1 MKRTWM
7 MLGAASVMVVG
18 CNGTTYGNGFGYDGP
33 GGYNGSPDPSDP
45 NPFDQGSDFDAGTQ
59 KGPQPSFKS
68 VHLNDAPPPIS
79 GGTLLV
85 TSDGDH
91 VVAADPDRDQLYVAS
106 LKSNTLVKTLSL
118 SKYDEPGRVAEDGAH
133 RVHVALRRGGA
144 VVTIDPVAGSV
155 LARRDVCP
163 SPRGIAY
170 DPTGDRMIVACE
182 GGELV
187 GVPSDT
193 SGAPALIARLDRDLR
208 DVVVDGTH
216 LYVSRFR
223 NAEVL
228 DLDAQGTVLARS
240 VPDVS
245 FFDANAKPTLA
256 WRMIAAPHKLATPSK
271 PVVVHEIAGT
281 QGGAPVSTSQ
291 GGYGTSTFSPTDCGS
306 SIITSAISPGDG
318 TLIQAPTQVVLPV
331 DIATDGT
338 TYAVVAAGNGHTPD
352 LPQVFLL
359 AAGENNGLCADV
371 PQVLFPTGQAIA
383 IASLPGGRYLVQSR
397 EPAQLEFLSGPT
409 DVDPELPA
417 TISLATSSRED
428 TGHAIFHANSGAGI
442 ACASCHGE
450 GGDDGHVWTFDQE
463 GPRRTPSLRGTL
475 DGTAPYHWN
484 GEMAD
489 ISKLSDAVMTG
500 RMNGPSLDDPQKQNL
515 QSWLFTLPA
524 LPAPSGLDAAAVAR
538 GKAIFESTDAGCTS
552 CHSGARFTSS
562 ATVNVGTGD
571 AFQVPS
577 LIGVGA
583 RAPFLH
589 DGCAATLT
597 DRFGAC
603 GGSKHGNTSSLS
615 AASITDLV
623 TYLQSL

>member
-1 MKRTWM
+1 M

-18 CNGTTYGNGFGYDGP
+18 CNGTTYGTGPDYQGGGYYPPDDSSDPAPFGP
-33 GGYNGSPDPSDP
+33 GSGT
-45 NPFDQGSDFDAGTQ
+45 DFADAGVQ
-59 KGPQPSFKS
+59 KGPQPSFTS
-68 VHLNDAPPPIS
+68 VHLDDAPPAIS

-91 VVAADPDRDQLYVAS
+91 VIAADPDRDQVYVVS
-106 LKSNTLVKTLSL
+106 LASNTLVKTLSL
-118 SKYDEPGRVAEDGAH
+118 SKQDEPGRVAEDGAH
-133 RVHVALRRGGA
+133 LVHVALRRGGA

-170 DPTGDRMIVACE
+170 DATGNRMIVACE

-187 GVPSDT
+187 GVPASPT
-193 SGAPALIARLDRDLR
+193 GVPALIARLDRDLR
-208 DVVVDGTH
+208 DVVVDGSH
-216 LYVSRFR
+216 IFVSRFR
-223 NAEVL
+223 TAEIL
-228 DLDAQGTVLARS
+228 DLDAQGTVLARTR
-240 VPDVS
+240 PDVS
-245 FFDANAKPTLA
+245 GFDLDAKPTLA
-256 WRMIAAPHKLATPSK
+256 WRMIAAPHKLATPAR
-271 PVVVHEIAGT
+271 PVVVHEIAGS
-281 QGGAPVSTSQ
+281 QGGAAVSTSQ
-291 GGYGTSTFSPTDCGS
+291 GGYGSGGTSPTDCGS
-306 SIITSAISPGDG
+306 SIVTSAISPGDG
-318 TLIQAPTQVVLPV
+318 TLLQAPTQLVLPV
-331 DIATDGT
+331 DIATWDGS
-338 TYAVVAAGNGHTPD
+338 TYAVVAAGNGHTAG
-352 LPQVFLL
+352 LPQMFIL
-359 AAGENNGLCADV
+359 APSANNGLCAGVPDV
-371 PQVLFPTGQAIA
+371 MFAIGQPIA
-383 IASLPGGRYLVQSR
+383 VASLPGGRYLVQSR
-397 EPAQLEFLSGPT
+397 EPAQLEFFAPASDT
-409 DVDPELPA
+409 DPVPPV
-417 TISLATSSRED
+417 ISLATTSRED

-500 RMNGPSLDDPQKQNL
+500 RMNGPSLDAPQKTNL
-515 QSWLFTLPA
+515 ESWLFALPA
-524 LPAPSGLDAAAVAR
+524 LPAPSGLDSAAVAR
-538 GKAIFESTDAGCTS
+538 GKATFESKDAGCTT
-552 CHSGARFTSS
+552 CHSGTRFTNS
-562 ATVNVGTGD
+562 ATVDVGTGD
-571 AFQVPS
+571 VFQVPS
-577 LIGVGA
+577 LIGVSA

-615 AASITDLV
+615 PAGIGDLV

>member
-1 MKRTWM
+1 M

-18 CNGTTYGNGFGYDGP
+18 CNGTTYGNGYGYEGP
-33 GGYNGSPDPSDP
+33 GSYNGSPDPSDP
-45 NPFDQGSDFDAGTQ
+45 NPFDQGGSDFGDAGSQ
-59 KGPQPSFKS
+59 KGPQPTFTS

-187 GVPSDT
+187 GVPSDPT
-193 SGAPALIARLDRDLR
+193 AAPALIARLDRDLR

-216 LYVSRFR
+216 VYVSRFR
-223 NAEVL
+223 NAEIL

-245 FFDANAKPTLA
+245 SFDANAKPTLA
-256 WRMIAAPHKLATPSK
+256 WRMIAAPHKLGTPSR

-291 GGYGTSTFSPTDCGS
+291 GGYGSPTVSLTDCGS

-318 TLIQAPTQVVLPV
+318 TLLQAPTQLVLPV
-331 DIATDGT
+331 DIATSDGS
-338 TYAVVAAGNGHTPD
+338 TYAVVAAGNGHTSA
-352 LPQVFLL
+352 LPQMFIL
-359 AAGENNGLCADV
+359 GPSGNNGLCAGV
-371 PQVLFPTGQAIA
+371 PDAMFAIGQPIA
-383 IASLPGGRYLVQSR
+383 VASLPGGRYLVQSR
-397 EPAQLEFLSGPT
+397 EPAQLEFFVPSSDT
-409 DVDPELPA
+409 DPVPA
-417 TISLATSSRED
+417 IISLGASSRED

-463 GPRRTPSLRGTL
+463 GSRRTPSLRGTL

-500 RMNGPSLDDPQKQNL
+500 RMNGPSLDPPQKANL
-515 QSWLFTLPA
+515 QSWLFALPA
-524 LPAPSGLDAAAVAR
+524 LPAPSGLDAATVAR
-538 GKAIFESTDAGCTS
+538 GKAIFEGTDAGCTS
-552 CHSGARFTSS
+552 CHSGARFTNS
-562 ATVNVGTGD
+562 ATVDVGTGD

-577 LIGVGA
+577 LIGVSA

-589 DGCAATLT
+589 DGCAATLN

-603 GGSKHGNTSSLS
+603 GGAKHGNTSSLS